1 MARILRQPAVLDRY
15 GKTRSPFYCDVAQGL
30 FTRGV
35 RLGARAV
42 GWPEHEV
49 EAIVQARI
57 RGDDEKTIRR
67 LVQQLHEAR
76 ASVTAEAA

>member
-15 GKTRSPFYCDVAQGL
+15 GKSRSPFYCDIATGL
-30 FTRGV
+30 FTRPV

-42 GWPEHEV
+42 GWPESEV
-49 EAIVQARI
+49 EAIVRARI
-57 RGDDEKTIRR
+57 RGDDDRAIRR

-76 ASVTAEAA
+76 VTVVEAA